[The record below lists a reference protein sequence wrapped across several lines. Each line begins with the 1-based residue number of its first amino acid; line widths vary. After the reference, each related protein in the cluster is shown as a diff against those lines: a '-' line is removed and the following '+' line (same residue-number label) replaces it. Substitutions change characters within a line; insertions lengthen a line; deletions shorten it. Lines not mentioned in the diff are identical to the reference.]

1 MKRLIA
7 AMAAAIIAIGSS
19 TVAFAVPDE
28 SVQPQQSSVVSEQPS
43 SESPEE
49 SELSETSEENN
60 DTESEQESSEV
71 EETEPESKQESSKD
85 EKAESETE
93 KESSGTKKNSAVESS
108 AEEKLDPEKVE
119 FVGCEID
126 DIGMHID
133 LPKDAYIITAGISPD
148 DPALTAVKLTKQE
161 VEKNFSENDTV
172 LKAFAKD
179 RSYDITITVLKSDRT
194 KVIDNLSSLADK
206 ELNNVIAELMK
217 NEYAKG
223 NAIRSYNNVLF
234 LVLDMEYV
242 VGGTHVYGKQEYT
255 IVKGS
260 NVIITFQSHERQMTN
275 EELALT
281 ERIMSTVSV
290 EGISD
295 VPVIQDVY
303 SSKVT
308 QLDIRYILLMASA
321 VIAVITLAA
330 MIIVGTRYR
339 QSRLEAELEK
349 YEDDYKK
356 NKSQDTSAKKNT
368 KVIPSTDEAND
379 KTEDKPKISDKSSYY
394 SSLFT
399 PTDENVLFKNEKLE
413 EERRKREEQR
423 FIPKLDD
430 TVEISIPK
438 NPYTPVGKAETVKQ
452 SAMAVTSEFAK
463 LSTISA
469 EAAKAAAEKKDNVE
483 TSSDEVVF
491 AESKPKPKTEI
502 EQIGAEVFEKQKKVE
517 MNSEADK
524 NEKSAKKEEA
534 SEYEKKFGKN
544 RQNAAD
550 VAATIVPVD
559 EDERRFS
566 KFEKHFGKVQS
577 APQPQQKNNLIPALD
592 GTMEQQK
599 VVHPRRTFVPDEPQN
614 INVTRPVQRQNFYP
628 VFEEKPLVSI
638 NNTTNTTQI
647 PETTVKF
654 ENVPKLNIK
663 PDTVEK
669 TVKPETDS
677 KKAVKPDT
685 AEKATKPETDSKKAV
700 KSDTVEKAAKP
711 ETDSKKAVKPDT
723 AEKAAKP
730 ETDSQKAVKPD
741 TAEKVVQPETDS
753 QKAVKPDT
761 AEKVVQPETDS
772 KKAVKSD
779 TVEKI
784 IQPQNDSQK
793 AEDTMEKENSVNTS
807 GFQNTEGK
815 TDETVKEDKK
825 VKKMSLFQRIK
836 AKIFTAPQNDDDESY
851 EIVVPDTPSTG
862 NSFIDNLK
870 NKLQY
875 HPPED
880 EDVILEDFKKNE
892 TEHDETEIYRSPDA
906 DEIPKKIDL
915 SFKKG
920 DDGNIVVD
928 SASSE
933 KGKPLQVKIKD
944 GNAEIKAKAESEK
957 ARAEAEE
964 SEAEELYYFT
974 DILSGG
980 NGKTEEEKEKSEKH
994 SADDNL
1000 NEKKSDLPKKED
1012 SDYEDIF
1019 KDDEVVETSEN
1030 NADESVKVTESVAEK
1045 KLSEDS
1051 EKKNEEPVVSKFEQL
1066 FGKNKAENMVESLS
1080 AVLPETKPEKKNIE
1094 ELSVYER
1101 KFGAA
1106 RKAVSA
1112 VQPVVA
1118 DDKAVKPD
1126 SEKIPTESVKVS
1138 ESAEKVEK
1146 NSSADFGKSD
1156 AVKPQKKV
1164 QVSEEKAKKPETLQ
1178 EEEPMLPVKSEFV
1191 FERDAGILFE
1201 IAAGEYVPVSA
1212 KSTPLTVIPKLESV
1226 NASDYNKTA
1235 EELRKAPLSAAKE
1248 RKPKYETKPKTE
1260 INPESK
1266 FETKPKTEIKPEIKP
1281 EPEIKSE
1288 SVSKPESQP
1297 KPEINTKVSEE
1308 KPPEEPIVFYS
1319 GYDSDETLNP
1329 FAPGS
1334 GDLVLPEPEQ
1344 TSKPKLRDRLK
1355 RTFGKL
1361 FAAPEDDEE

>member
-677 KKAVKPDT
+677 KKAVK
-685 AEKATKPETDSKKAV
+685 
-700 KSDTVEKAAKP
+700 
-711 ETDSKKAVKPDT
+711 
-723 AEKAAKP
+723 
-730 ETDSQKAVKPD
+730 
-741 TAEKVVQPETDS
+741 
-753 QKAVKPDT
+753 
-761 AEKVVQPETDS
+761 
-772 KKAVKSD
+772 SD